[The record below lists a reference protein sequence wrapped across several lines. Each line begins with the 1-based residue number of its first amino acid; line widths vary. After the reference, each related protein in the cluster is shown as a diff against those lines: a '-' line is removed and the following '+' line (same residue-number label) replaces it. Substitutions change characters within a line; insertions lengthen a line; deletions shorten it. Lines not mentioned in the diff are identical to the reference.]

1 MLHCLYIAIVT
12 CANAR
17 RTFCC
22 QFLSLAMILMH
33 SMSSKVYV
41 MDSSPLH
48 AFSFLKQ
55 TRQLSTT
62 MDPSAG
68 LALSHV
74 ELRRRRERSSSV
86 NQQLTKGVGGNRARN
101 QLCLSLLSSI
111 NYLEVF
117 QVTSGSPNIL
127 KRTET
132 PTYQDQSKD

>member
-1 MLHCLYIAIVT
+1 
-12 CANAR
+12 
-17 RTFCC
+17 
-22 QFLSLAMILMH
+22 MH

-74 ELRRRRERSSSV
+74 ELRRRRERSNSV

-101 QLCLSLLSSI
+101 
-111 NYLEVF
+111 
-117 QVTSGSPNIL
+117 
-127 KRTET
+127 
-132 PTYQDQSKD
+132 